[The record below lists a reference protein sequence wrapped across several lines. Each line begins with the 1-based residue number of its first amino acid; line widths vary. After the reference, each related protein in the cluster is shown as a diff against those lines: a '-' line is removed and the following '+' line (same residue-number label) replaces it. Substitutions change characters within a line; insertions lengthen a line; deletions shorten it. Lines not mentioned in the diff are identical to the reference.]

1 MLTNQAEANS
11 SRPRN
16 GLSAEIIPISAAA
29 DNAPLR
35 VCLLGYRSAP
45 YGGGQGIYLKYLSK
59 ALVDAGHQVDVISGE
74 PYPHLDPRVKLIKL
88 PGMNIYE
95 NGLGS
100 IRPRHIGKLSN
111 WAEWFGKLTG
121 GFAEPLSFGMRVD
134 EYLKRHGSRYDLV
147 HDNQCLAYGMLNIQR
162 RQALVTTIHH
172 PITSDKMIA
181 LNATHKWW
189 EKLLI
194 RRWYH
199 FLSMQKQVARQLRHV
214 VTVSAQSQKDIALA
228 FAMPE
233 ESIKLVYNGIDTEV
247 FAPMPEVE
255 RQPLRLMATASADAP
270 LKGVRFLVEAFAQLL
285 QQYPGLELLLVSKP
299 KPGGETERLIAKL
312 GVGESIKFVSG
323 ISTEQLVRYYAEATL
338 VVVPS
343 VYEGFGLP
351 AGEAMACGVAVV
363 STTGGALA
371 EVVGDAGV
379 LVPTRNASA
388 LAVAVAQLLDEPRRR
403 DQLGR
408 AGRAR
413 ILEKFCWNVCAREMT
428 SYYRDVLNNHEN
440 S

>member
-1 MLTNQAEANS
+1 M
-11 SRPRN
+11 
-16 GLSAEIIPISAAA
+16 
-29 DNAPLR
+29 
-35 VCLLGYRSAP
+35 
-45 YGGGQGIYLKYLSK
+45 
-59 ALVDAGHQVDVISGE
+59 
-74 PYPHLDPRVKLIKL
+74 
-88 PGMNIYE
+88 
-95 NGLGS
+95 
-100 IRPRHIGKLSN
+100 
-111 WAEWFGKLTG
+111 
-121 GFAEPLSFGMRVD
+121 
-134 EYLKRHGSRYDLV
+134 
-147 HDNQCLAYGMLNIQR
+147 HDNQCLAYGMLNIQQ
-162 RQALVTTIHH
+162 RQPLVTTIHH

-285 QQYPGLELLLVSKP
+285 QHYPGLELLLVSKP

-428 SYYRDVLNNHEN
+428 SYYRDVLHNHEN